1 MPVRRTASRVPQRLL
16 SPVGTRADNGVMS
29 NHDDR
34 DGEEADVAYEAV
46 AQLTLLAGSG
56 ETQSRRESTLK
67 AEINVGT
74 ALSELY
80 VLGQDLCDNLIWQ
93 VRHYPSRRLPEAI
106 A

>member
-1 MPVRRTASRVPQRLL
+1 MQQLL
-16 SPVGTRADNGVMS
+16 RPVGTRADNGVMS
-29 NHDDR
+29 DDDDR

-56 ETQSRRESTLK
+56 ELDRGVNRPSSGDQY
-67 AEINVGT
+67 VGT

-93 VRHYPSRRLPEAI
+93 VRHYPLHRRLPEAI